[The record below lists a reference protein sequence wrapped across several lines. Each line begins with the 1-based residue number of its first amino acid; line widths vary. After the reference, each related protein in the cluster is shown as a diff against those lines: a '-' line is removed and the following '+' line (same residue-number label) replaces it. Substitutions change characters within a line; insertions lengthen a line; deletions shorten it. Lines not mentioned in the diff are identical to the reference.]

1 MHLYCLIKLLN
12 DGYMNL
18 LGEPVTRGM
27 VWVHFSTRLYSLLN
41 KEKQIIKAKQL
52 LMFLN
57 F

>member
-18 LGEPVTRGM
+18 LGEPVTPGM